1 MSTVEQGRT
10 AVFHYTGIL
19 ADGEVFDSSRE
30 RSPMEVQIGAGKII
44 PGFESGVMGMEVGE
58 TRTFTIA
65 PEDAYG
71 EYDENRRQRVEME
84 DFPDPKDLKV
94 GMVLQIPLTEG
105 RSVPGTVVEV
115 GAEDVIL
122 DLNHPL
128 AGKALTFEVECLEI
142 RTS

>member
-30 RSPMEVQIGAGKII
+30 RSPMEVQIGAGQII

-71 EYDENRRQRVEME
+71 EYDENRRRRVEQE
-84 DFPDPKDLKV
+84 RFTEPNSIEV

-105 RSVPGTVVEV
+105 RSVPGTVVELS
-115 GAEDVIL
+115 EQDVLI

-128 AGKALTFEVECLEI
+128 AGEALTFEVECLEI